1 MNGQLS
7 PAFPIGTAQLLH
19 DITGEP
25 EPARALYQTLRDAVE
40 HRLEKIEE
48 LIDKLE
54 KKYRL
59 TFNQFKK
66 QWLAGKINKKY
77 GYPVEKDYWEWEGL
91 TSRYQKLKI
100 SLQWLP

>member
-1 MNGQLS
+1 MNGQLA
-7 PAFPIGTAQLLH
+7 PAFPIETAQLLH

-40 HRLEKIEE
+40 HRLEKIEGIIE
-48 LIDKLE
+48 KLE

-59 TFNQFKK
+59 TFNQFQK

-77 GYPVEKDYWEWEGL
+77 SHPVETDYWEWEGL
-91 TSRYQKLKI
+91 TSRYQKLKT